1 MILLKAESH
10 VLFYIILVISQIFG
24 GYMSTYRIGQVAALL
39 AVSVDTVRT
48 WIDDGR
54 ITATRTSG
62 GHRIIEGTDI
72 AKFLEETSEL
82 ETEHGQRLSARNRF
96 VGLVTKVIQDD
107 VMAQIEIQ
115 AGGHRFVSLIS
126 SEAAREMQLKQG
138 VLAAAVV
145 KATNVVVE
153 LP

>member
-1 MILLKAESH
+1 MA
-10 VLFYIILVISQIFG
+10 
-24 GYMSTYRIGQVAALL
+24 TYRIGQVASLL

-48 WIDDGR
+48 WIDEGR
-54 ITATRTSG
+54 ITATRSTG
-62 GHRIIEGTDI
+62 GHRIINGIDL
-72 AKFLEETSEL
+72 AQFLQETNEL
-82 ETEHGQRLSARNRF
+82 ETDHGQRLSARNRF
-96 VGLVTKVIQDD
+96 VGLVTKVVQDG
-107 VMAQIEIQ
+107 VMAQVEIQ

-126 SEAAREMQLKQG
+126 SEAAREMQLEQG

>member
-1 MILLKAESH
+1 M
-10 VLFYIILVISQIFG
+10 
-24 GYMSTYRIGQVAALL
+24 TNYRMGQVASLL

-48 WIDDGR
+48 WVDGGR
-54 ITATRTSG
+54 IAATRTDG
-62 GHRIIEGTDI
+62 GHRNISGVDL
-72 AKFLEETSEL
+72 ARFLQEMNDF

-96 VGLVTKVIQDD
+96 VGLVTRVIQND
-107 VMAQIEIQ
+107 VMAQVEIQ
-115 AGGHRFVSLIS
+115 AGGHRFVSIIS
-126 SEAAREMQLKQG
+126 SEAAKEMQLEQG

>member
-1 MILLKAESH
+1 MP
-10 VLFYIILVISQIFG
+10 
-24 GYMSTYRIGQVAALL
+24 TYRIGQVAELL

-48 WIDDGR
+48 WIDEGR
-54 ITATRTSG
+54 IAATRSSG
-62 GHRIIEGTDI
+62 GHRIIEGIDL
-72 AKFLEETSEL
+72 AQFLEETNEL

-96 VGLVTKVIQDD
+96 VGLVTKVVQND
-107 VMAQIEIQ
+107 VMAQVEIQ

-126 SEAAREMQLKQG
+126 SEAAKEMQLEQG

-145 KATNVVVE
+145 KATNVVVQ